1 MVDDFLI
8 RAFIAGCG
16 LVLAAGPLGCF
27 VVWRKMAYFGD
38 SVAHAALLG
47 VALSLAFSVSPFIGV
62 LIVALVVVTNI
73 DIASKM
79 IDYISARQT
88 KVRNIKCNILDYSA
102 EQYDGVWASRSLIH
116 IPPKDFEKALK
127 QISGCLKPSGMLAMI
142 LLLTNSETL
151 VEQTGPNLLANRPEV
166 TSYRVL
172 HSEQSATAALKT
184 TGYSIAN
191 KVTVTDR
198 DNEACIYFEAL
209 AHNDL

>member
-1 MVDDFLI
+1 MSGEKYQIVEDDYDVTAKISNEKYSPTVEFKTQIESFCSTLPP
-8 RAFIAGCG
+8 
-16 LVLAAGPLGCF
+16 AA
-27 VVWRKMAYFGD
+27 
-38 SVAHAALLG
+38 S
-47 VALSLAFSVSPFIGV
+47 I
-62 LIVALVVVTNI
+62 LIVGATLDECNYFIDKGHSVTNI

-88 KVRNIKCNILDYSA
+88 KVKNIKCNILDYSA

-209 AHNDL
+209 ARNDL